1 MLPKFNISWKTLA
14 SNAYVVY
21 KTCYLGAHIKESGW
35 TSMSGNCLKMRAF
48 WVQKHRPERWS
59 THREDSCQTPKPQ
72 NLLRKPIKRY
82 WQLESGCAR
91 VSNANFNT
99 DSKTHL
105 NTGSNPNGRPIDKS
119 LTVKDSANSS
129 NWSIQ
134 SNLRVG
140 DTVFGDRTYKF
151 VTIPNE
157 FLGSEWIRTA
167 CDSKNPQKTWLLYRQ
182 SWHNRIC
189 GLDSRVA
196 TIPSWLNDWTK
207 TSLTITDDGSPQV
220 TYNLYKKNFSAN
232 SVVTLGPNGASS
244 GAVNYIV
251 IVKQNNQNIVYGDL
265 NGDDW

>member
-1 MLPKFNISWKTLA
+1 
-14 SNAYVVY
+14 
-21 KTCYLGAHIKESGW
+21 
-35 TSMSGNCLKMRAF
+35 
-48 WVQKHRPERWS
+48 
-59 THREDSCQTPKPQ
+59 
-72 NLLRKPIKRY
+72 
-82 WQLESGCAR
+82 LESGCAR

-105 NTGSNPNGRPIDKS
+105 NTGSNPMDGQLIKS

-167 CDSKNPQKTWLLYRQ
+167 CDSKNHRRPGLLYRKAD
-182 SWHNRIC
+182 ITVYV

-207 TSLTITDDGSPQV
+207 TSLTITTTVHHSYLQPLQKEFQCKLRC
-220 TYNLYKKNFSAN
+220 N
-232 SVVTLGPNGASS
+232 LGPNGLQA
-244 GAVNYIV
+244 G
-251 IVKQNNQNIVYGDL
+251 L
-265 NGDDW
+265 